1 MKYAVHVVYRDRY
14 EYDDVSDIEA
24 IDIARRC
31 VEDNHGS
38 AFLNNCN
45 FFVIAVPEEDNLIPP
60 YGDLSDAGMDGA

>member
-1 MKYAVHVVYRDRY
+1 MKYAVHVVYRERY
-14 EYDDVSDIEA
+14 EYEDVSEVEA

-38 AFLNNCN
+38 AFLDNTK
-45 FFVIAVPEEDNLIPP
+45 FFVVGVPVEDSFIPP